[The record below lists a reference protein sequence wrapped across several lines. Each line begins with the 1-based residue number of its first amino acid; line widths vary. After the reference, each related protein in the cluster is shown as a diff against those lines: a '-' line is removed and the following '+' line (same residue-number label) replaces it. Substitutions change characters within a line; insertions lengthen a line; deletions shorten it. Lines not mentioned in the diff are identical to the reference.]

1 MSTEDCKQLH
11 IPLGFEA
18 RLIAART
25 SRCSENIY
33 PFALNI
39 LRNVNCSYTIRVLSR
54 ALDVK
59 PSTCPQ
65 RSSSL
70 YQ

>member
-33 PFALNI
+33 PFAL
-39 LRNVNCSYTIRVLSR
+39 
-54 ALDVK
+54 
-59 PSTCPQ
+59 
-65 RSSSL
+65 
-70 YQ
+70 